1 MQNMYSVCLSNGYA
15 VLLVFYNIRQNKK
28 DMGSNHH
35 AADVNLLT
43 DICSHEGLHM
53 QNSDLHP
60 EKHTPKEK
68 KNLIK
73 LNKNRLPVT
82 HYTATVILNS
92 AKKNVW

>member
-1 MQNMYSVCLSNGYA
+1 MYSVCLSNGYA

-53 QNSDLHP
+53 QNSDLHH

-68 KNLIK
+68 KI
-73 LNKNRLPVT
+73 
-82 HYTATVILNS
+82 
-92 AKKNVW
+92 